1 MEWMGFT
8 THASASNFSRVT
20 GAALRGLSLLAVLL
34 LTSPVA
40 WADGFVINAINT
52 RLQENVY
59 LFSAHIDFHPTEEVL
74 EALKNGV
81 PIPVLVEIEIQRKRK
96 WWIDED
102 MATLEQRY
110 RLQYHALSHQYLL
123 QNVNSGAFYS
133 FHTLDSALYALGR
146 LQDLPLLDK
155 QLIQAGVKYEVL
167 IHAELEIEALPSP
180 LRPLAYITPA
190 WRLDSDWY
198 TWSLKP

>member
-1 MEWMGFT
+1 MGST
-8 THASASNFSRVT
+8 THASANSSNGIHSY
-20 GAALRGLSLLAVLL
+20 ALRGLILLVLTL
-34 LTSPVA
+34 FAAPTL
-40 WADGFVINAINT
+40 ADGFVINAIHT

-59 LFSAHIDFHPTEEVL
+59 LLSASIDFQPTDEVL
-74 EALKNGV
+74 EALENGV
-81 PIPVLVEIEIQRKRK
+81 PIPVLVEIDIQRKRK
-96 WWIDED
+96 WWLDED
-102 MATLEQRY
+102 MAALQQRY

-123 QNVNSGAFYS
+123 QNVNSGAYYS
-133 FHTLDSALYALGR
+133 FHTLNSALYTLGR

-155 QLIQAGVKYEVL
+155 QLIQPGQHYEVL

>member
-1 MEWMGFT
+1 MGFIT
-8 THASASNFSRVT
+8 RVSVNSSKAIHGHT
-20 GAALRGLSLLAVLL
+20 VRGLALFAALLF
-34 LTSPVA
+34 TSPT
-40 WADGFVINAINT
+40 WADGFVINNIGT

-59 LFSAHIDFHPTEEVL
+59 LLSANIDFSPTTEVHD
-74 EALKNGV
+74 ALKNGV

-96 WWIDED
+96 WWLDED
-102 MATLEQRY
+102 MAALEQRY

-123 QNVNSGAFYS
+123 QNVNSGAYYS
-133 FHTLDSALYALGR
+133 FHTLNGALYALGR
-146 LQDLPLLDK
+146 LKDFPLLDQ
-155 QLIQAGVKYEVL
+155 QLILPEQRYEVL

-190 WRLDSDWY
+190 WRLESDWY

>member
-1 MEWMGFT
+1 MGST
-8 THASASNFSRVT
+8 THASANSYNRVPGT
-20 GAALRGLSLLAVLL
+20 AIRGLTLFAALLLFTPA
-34 LTSPVA
+34 A
-40 WADGFVINAINT
+40 QADGFVINTIHT

-59 LFSAHIDFHPTEEVL
+59 LLSANIDFRPTKEVL
-74 EALKNGV
+74 EALENGV
-81 PIPVLVEIEIQRKRK
+81 PIPVLVEIGIQRKRK
-96 WWIDED
+96 WWLNED
-102 MATLEQRY
+102 MAALEQRY

-133 FHTLDSALYALGR
+133 FHTLNSALYTLGR

-155 QLIQAGVKYEVL
+155 QLVQAGQKYEVQ

>member
-1 MEWMGFT
+1 MGST
-8 THASASNFSRVT
+8 THASANSSNRVRSH
-20 GAALRGLSLLAVLL
+20 AHRGLTLFALL
-34 LTSPVA
+34 LCANSA
-40 WADGFVINAINT
+40 HADGFVINAIHT

-59 LFSAHIDFHPTEEVL
+59 QLSASIDFHPTDEVL

-81 PIPVLVEIEIQRKRK
+81 PIPILVEIEIQRKRK
-96 WWIDED
+96 WWLDQD
-102 MATLEQRY
+102 MAALEQRY
-110 RLQYHALSHQYLL
+110 KLQYHALSHQYLL
-123 QNVNSGAFYS
+123 QNVNSGAYYS
-133 FHTLDSALYALGR
+133 FHTLNSALYALGR
-146 LQDLPLLDK
+146 LQDLPLLDR
-155 QLIQAGVKYEVL
+155 QLIQPGEHYEVL

>member
-1 MEWMGFT
+1 MGST
-8 THASASNFSRVT
+8 THASANSSNRVRNR
-20 GAALRGLSLLAVLL
+20 ARRGLTLLALL
-34 LTSPVA
+34 LCSSA
-40 WADGFVINAINT
+40 AQADGFVINAIHT
-52 RLQENVY
+52 HLQESVY
-59 LFSAHIDFHPTEEVL
+59 QLSASIDFQPTDEVL

-96 WWIDED
+96 WWLDED
-102 MATLEQRY
+102 MAALQQRY
-110 RLQYHALSHQYLL
+110 KLQYHALSHQYLL
-123 QNVNSGAFYS
+123 QNVNSGAYYS
-133 FHTLDSALYALGR
+133 FHTINSALYALGR

-155 QLIQAGVKYEVL
+155 QLIQPGERYEIL

>member
-1 MEWMGFT
+1 MGFT
-8 THASASNFSRVT
+8 THASASNVSRVSGVT
-20 GAALRGLSLLAVLL
+20 LRGLSLLAALL
-34 LTSPVA
+34 LAVPAPA

-59 LFSAHIDFHPTEEVL
+59 QLSAHIEFHPTEEVL

-96 WWIDED
+96 WWVDED
-102 MATLEQRY
+102 MAALQQRY

-123 QNVNSGAFYS
+123 QNANSGAFYS

-155 QLIQAGVKYEVL
+155 QLILPGQHYEVL
-167 IHAELEIEALPSP
+167 LHAELEIEALPSP

>member
-1 MEWMGFT
+1 MEWMGST
-8 THASASNFSRVT
+8 THASASNFSTVP
-20 GAALRGLSLLAVLL
+20 GATRRGLSLLAALL
-34 LTSPVA
+34 LTAPAA
-40 WADGFVINAINT
+40 WADGFVINAINN

-59 LFSAHIDFHPTEEVL
+59 LLSAHIDFHPTEEVL

-96 WWIDED
+96 WWVDED
-102 MATLEQRY
+102 MAALQQRY

-155 QLIQAGVKYEVL
+155 QLIQPGQSYEVL

-198 TWSLKP
+198 TWLLKP

>member
-1 MEWMGFT
+1 MGFT
-8 THASASNFSRVT
+8 THASASNVNRIH
-20 GAALRGLSLLAVLL
+20 GATLRGLSLFVALL
-34 LTSPVA
+34 LTAPAV

-59 LFSAHIDFHPTEEVL
+59 LLSANIEFHPTEEVL

-96 WWIDED
+96 WWVDED
-102 MATLEQRY
+102 MAALQQRY

-123 QNVNSGAFYS
+123 QNSNSGAFYS
-133 FHTLDSALYALGR
+133 FHTLDSALYGLGH

-155 QLIQAGVKYEVL
+155 QLILPEERYEVL